1 MTHTTSPHGYSS
13 SPTRYPESDQ
23 NQITNYA
30 QCYRTHLVQH
40 SYRTVS
46 ILYFRS
52 MFTVEQRCPLLISC
66 LWLWP
71 VPCMPADLALA
82 SRRHEQKHAKTT
94 KLPLPP
100 LGWARIMRA
109 PLTYWRTCLACLKE
123 NERRRPCSCAAGS
136 SLAPLRIRLVPRW
149 NFGGV
154 DDPVGFGLRVVGFQ
168 RLRRDVD

>member
-1 MTHTTSPHGYSS
+1 MARHRHGIVSRVRSESNHKLCTVLPYAPGTTFVPDCIH
-13 SPTRYPESDQ
+13 
-23 NQITNYA
+23 
-30 QCYRTHLVQH
+30 
-40 SYRTVS
+40 TVS

-52 MFTVEQRCPLLISC
+52 MFAVEQRCPLLISC